1 MLIVWEKIMNEEIQI
16 KIIELMDD
24 GATPESSTEL
34 KQLVDS
40 SEEAQSFYESILIS
54 ESAIEGFFGGD
65 KAKELSN
72 KIDAFVEKQFE
83 ETSKVSSINFKPVV
97 GFAVAAS
104 LAVIALTFIDIPSN
118 MILDSSSDT
127 DESLYVATEYPA
139 DLIVV
144 EESEPLVISGAEIDT
159 LWSTATEIAD
169 ELGVDRY
176 EVMYVVYEGN
186 KDSFVDNDIN
196 QYRQDADYFVDL
208 SLIENL
214 ETQFVINE
222 VKRHIFC
229 RC

>member
-1 MLIVWEKIMNEEIQI
+1 MKEDIQLKIV
-16 KIIELMDD
+16 ELMDE
-24 GATPESSTEL
+24 GATLESSPEL
-34 KQLVDS
+34 KALV
-40 SEEAQSFYESILIS
+40 EAYDEATKFYESILVS
-54 ESAIEGFFGGD
+54 ESMLEGFFGGE
-65 KAKELSN
+65 KAKEINN
-72 KIDAFVEKQFE
+72 KIDALVEEQLAKPKAAPRF
-83 ETSKVSSINFKPVV
+83 NFKPVV

-104 LAVIALTFIDIPSN
+104 LAVIALTFIDIPSDTIIDN
-118 MILDSSSDT
+118 SSDT
-127 DESLYVATEYPA
+127 EESLYLVTEYPA

-159 LWSTATEIAD
+159 LWSTATEIAN

-196 QYRQDADYFVDL
+196 QYRQDKDYFVDL

-214 ETQFVINE
+214 ETQFIINE
-222 VKRHIFC
+222 VKRHIYC

>member
-1 MLIVWEKIMNEEIQI
+1 MKKDIQLKIV
-16 KIIELMDD
+16 ELMDE
-24 GATPESSTEL
+24 GATLEN
-34 KQLVDS
+34 S
-40 SEEAQSFYESILIS
+40 SELQALVEASDEATKFYESILVS
-54 ESAIEGFFGGD
+54 ESMLEEFFGGE
-65 KAKELSN
+65 KAKEIDS
-72 KIDAFVEKQFE
+72 KIDALVEEQLAKPKAAPRF
-83 ETSKVSSINFKPVV
+83 NFKPVV

-118 MILDSSSDT
+118 TIVNSSSDT
-127 DESLYVATEYPA
+127 EENLYVATEYPA

-144 EESEPLVISGAEIDT
+144 KESEPLVISGAEIDT

-196 QYRQDADYFVDL
+196 QYRQDADYFIDL

-214 ETQFVINE
+214 ETQFIINE